1 MYLWLNRNGKCK
13 HDILVIGLQRY
24 KTGSVHY
31 RREREWVENNL
42 LLNLS
47 RTEWLILRKSRQR
60 HKPVCASVQLRC
72 SRWTDLGS
80 WNSASKTTCQCLHT
94 SPPWCRKSTEMDQL
108 LTETLRRSNSGARF
122 LFLCATQDRK
132 ALQRVIQTLHKYLLP
147 FHSTTE
153 QLQEGHNLLLHND
166 NSVNLE
172 SLRISGLTFQP
183 VKPSNQHVRFF
194 PSTFHNSTGLFEVS
208 ALIME
213 TPVKEICS
221 HHYITAY
228 FMTAYALHE
237 PSGAFLHSGVS
248 SWWICISVSPCLR
261 RRWEEKRAGE

>member
-1 MYLWLNRNGKCK
+1 MQTWHPGDRTAALQNRFSSLQERTRMSREQSAAQPQQDRVADFRKKQAKTQTCVCVSAAEVQQVNRFRFLEFSVKDNLSASAHISTLVQKKHRNGSTSHWNPQKVQFCSQ
-13 HDILVIGLQRY
+13 ILVFVCDPGQRDS
-24 KTGSVHY
+24 TASDSNPPQVSAAVPLDY
-31 RREREWVENNL
+31 RA
-42 LLNLS
+42 
-47 RTEWLILRKSRQR
+47 
-60 HKPVCASVQLRC
+60 ASL
-72 SRWTDLGS
+72 
-80 WNSASKTTCQCLHT
+80 
-94 SPPWCRKSTEMDQL
+94 PPLWK
-108 LTETLRRSNSGARF
+108 
-122 LFLCATQDRK
+122 
-132 ALQRVIQTLHKYLLP
+132 
-147 FHSTTE
+147 
-153 QLQEGHNLLLHND
+153 EGHNLLLHND
-166 NSVNLE
+166 NSINLE

>member
-1 MYLWLNRNGKCK
+1 MQTWHPGDRTAALQNRFSSLQERMRMSREQSAAQPQQDRVADFRKKQAKTQTCVCVSAAEVQQVNRFRFLEFSVKDNLSASPHISTLVQKKHRNGSTS
-13 HDILVIGLQRY
+13 HWN
-24 KTGSVHY
+24 
-31 RREREWVENNL
+31 RRRF
-42 LLNLS
+42 
-47 RTEWLILRKSRQR
+47 
-60 HKPVCASVQLRC
+60 
-72 SRWTDLGS
+72 
-80 WNSASKTTCQCLHT
+80 
-94 SPPWCRKSTEMDQL
+94 
-108 LTETLRRSNSGARF
+108 NSGARF

-132 ALQRVIQTLHKYLLP
+132 APQRVIQTLHKYLLP

-153 QLQEGHNLLLHND
+153 QLQEGYNLLLHND
-166 NSVNLE
+166 NSMNLE

-237 PSGAFLHSGVS
+237 PSGAFLRSGVS